1 MEARDYQTRCCEAIL
16 SAVDAG
22 HKAILCDLFTGAG
35 KTFLFALL
43 ARMEWNCKFLVLAHQ
58 RELVWQAA
66 DMADKVLGETA
77 EVEMGELW
85 AQDYGNSMTVACT
98 ATLQRG
104 RYRRFLGVDFIIVD
118 EAHRQ
123 MSPPFLAMLQEFQ
136 AAGGV
141 VIGFTATPFR
151 MDRKKLMDFYTSH
164 CFSMGF
170 QAGIDEGWCVP
181 PRAKIVRC
189 KHLDLR
195 HVAVSGGDYSAA
207 DLDLILGCS
216 KPLHEMCLIVQKERL
231 GPAIAFLPGVKSAME
246 LAAMASSQYG
256 IKAEFVCGNTNL
268 QSEDDRNAVL
278 SRFRKGEV
286 ELLCNCQIAVMG
298 FDAPVTQA
306 IFMFRPTRSRSLAL
320 QIWGRAMRPLPGI
333 VDGLAG
339 AAERVEAIAGST
351 KSHFRV
357 IDITDCLAD
366 HSLVTAVDMFA
377 ADDTPAEVVKRA
389 RAAAEEGD
397 AQDPAD
403 LLAQA
408 AEDVRKAQLLEQ
420 GLALLHGRASGDLHE
435 QEVQLAG
442 KKKCISEYR
451 VPLRG
456 KYAGKTMGAISDEY
470 LNWALGNPS
479 IRGWQRTYFARERA
493 RRRAAVQHAG

>member
-1 MEARDYQTRCCEAIL
+1 MEARDYQARCCEAIL

-66 DMADKVLGETA
+66 DMADKVLGATA

-216 KPLHEMCLIVQKERL
+216 KPLHEQSL
-231 GPAIAFLPGVKSAME
+231 SA
-246 LAAMASSQYG
+246 ATPTSSQR
-256 IKAEFVCGNTNL
+256 TNATL
-268 QSEDDRNAVL
+268 CSAASARGRWSYCATARSPSWASTPRLRRRSSCSARPAPGASL
-278 SRFRKGEV
+278 SRSG
-286 ELLCNCQIAVMG
+286 
-298 FDAPVTQA
+298 DAPCG
-306 IFMFRPTRSRSLAL
+306 RCPAL
-320 QIWGRAMRPLPGI
+320 WTGLP
-333 VDGLAG
+333 
-339 AAERVEAIAGST
+339 
-351 KSHFRV
+351 
-357 IDITDCLAD
+357 
-366 HSLVTAVDMFA
+366 
-377 ADDTPAEVVKRA
+377 
-389 RAAAEEGD
+389 
-397 AQDPAD
+397 
-403 LLAQA
+403 
-408 AEDVRKAQLLEQ
+408 
-420 GLALLHGRASGDLHE
+420 
-435 QEVQLAG
+435 
-442 KKKCISEYR
+442 
-451 VPLRG
+451 VPLSGSKRSQAPPRVTSG
-456 KYAGKTMGAISDEY
+456 
-470 LNWALGNPS
+470 
-479 IRGWQRTYFARERA
+479 
-493 RRRAAVQHAG
+493 